1 MSTDHGVAASTIV
14 GAPVPGSVTLY
25 GPAAVPRGAQIQPA
39 IDVLAGEPLLYP
51 VLAAVGF
58 VLLYGLY
65 RLVRWLR
72 RPAGVVFRQLIGG
85 YDAITILMHPNPDPD
100 AMASA
105 MAVKAIAERV
115 GTDAAIQYPG
125 QIRRP
130 ENRAFRTVLGFDCDR
145 IEAASDIE
153 HPEGIVLVDHNTP
166 RGFVDSERVEPI
178 AVVDHHPGN
187 GTGNEF
193 TDVREACGA
202 TASILTEYLTDLDAV
217 FEPTD
222 ADVDGSEE
230 DEPLVV
236 DRKLATGL
244 TYGIQSDTKNL
255 TRGCTRQDFGICAT
269 LFPAID
275 EDLLHRIATPE
286 ISHDVLRV
294 KATAI
299 NNVHVDGSFG
309 ICNVGEVGTVDAL
322 SQAVEE
328 LMRLEGTT
336 AVVLYGVNDGTVH
349 VSARSKDDRVHMG
362 EALQRAVSHIE
373 TASAGGHARMAGGQ
387 IPVSQMEGEDAEKPD
402 FERFDERLLRAM
414 NGDY

>member
-1 MSTDHGVAASTIV
+1 MSTDHGIAASAIV
-14 GAPVPGSVTLY
+14 GSPAPVSVSRY
-25 GPAAVPRGAQIQPA
+25 GTDAASRGAQIQPA

-65 RLVRWLR
+65 RLVQWLR
-72 RPAGVVFRQLIGG
+72 RPAGEVFQHLLEG

-115 GTDAAIQYPG
+115 GTDATVQYSG

-153 HPEGIVLVDHNTP
+153 QPNGIVLVDHNTP
-166 RGFVDSERVEPI
+166 RGFVGSERVEPI

-187 GTGNEF
+187 GTGDEF
-193 TDVREACGA
+193 TDVREECGA
-202 TASILTEYLTDLDAV
+202 TASILTEYLTDLDAA

-222 ADVDGSEE
+222 DDGDGE
-230 DEPLVV
+230 DETLVV

-299 NNVHVDGSFG
+299 NNVQVEGSFG

-387 IPVSQMEGEDAEKPD
+387 IPVSQMEGEDSDRPD